1 MTQTAAMDLLDG
13 AISALRPQLDRA
25 TPIKQRIKAF
35 WATAK
40 VARLYAASDV
50 VEAEFMSIAR
60 ESGLVA
66 DLGRHGEED
75 ATHVLSWAMRGMN
88 PFETGPLR

>member
-1 MTQTAAMDLLDG
+1 M
-13 AISALRPQLDRA
+13 R
-25 TPIKQRIKAF
+25 PIKQRIRAW
-35 WATAK
+35 WAAVK
-40 VARLYAASDV
+40 VARQYGASDV
-50 VEAEFMSIAR
+50 VRSEFMRLAR

-75 ATHVLSWAMRGMN
+75 ATHVLDWAARGMN